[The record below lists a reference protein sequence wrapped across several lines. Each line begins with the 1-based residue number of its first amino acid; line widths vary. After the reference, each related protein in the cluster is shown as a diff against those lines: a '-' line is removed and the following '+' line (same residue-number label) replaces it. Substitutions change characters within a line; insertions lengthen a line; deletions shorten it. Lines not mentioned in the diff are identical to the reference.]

1 MHTEK
6 NIAESIV
13 GTLLDIPGK
22 TKDSINTRHDLK
34 EMKIKRNLWPTKDSH
49 GKYIYD
55 HDAPWTLKQ
64 DEREIFCRRLKDTK
78 LPDGYASNISNCV
91 DMSEC
96 KLFGLKSHDYHV
108 LMQNLLPMALR
119 GLMQRPIRIAINR
132 LCCFYGKLCQR
143 ELSRKDLETM
153 EKEIVITMCELE
165 VHFPPSFFDIM
176 VHLTIHLV
184 REVRLGGPVHLRWM
198 YPFER

>member
-22 TKDSINTRHDLK
+22 SKDSLNVRLDLK
-34 EMKIKRNLWPTKDSH
+34 EMKIRKNLWPIKDSH
-49 GKYIYD
+49 GKIIYN
-55 HDAPWTLKQ
+55 HDAPWTLNA
-64 DEREIFCRRLKDTK
+64 DERELFCRRLNDTK
-78 LPDGYASNISNCV
+78 LPDGYASNISKCV
-91 DMSEC
+91 DMSEY

-119 GLMQRPIRIAINR
+119 GLMHKPTRLVITR
-132 LCCFYGKLCQR
+132 LCCFFGKLCQR
-143 ELSRKDLETM
+143 EVSRKDLDTL
-153 EKEIVITMCELE
+153 EKEIAITMCELE
-165 VHFPPSFFDIM
+165 LLFPPSFFDIM

-184 REVRLGGPVHLRWM
+184 REVRLGGPVHFRWM